1 MAGSSSAPTERVLDI
16 IESLARRGDRRM
28 RFSDIAREL
37 VLTQG
42 TAHAILSTLT
52 SRGWVT
58 RDPAEK
64 TFGLGPALS
73 LIAASLSTARPLAR
87 AAGEAARRLVE
98 AIDMP
103 ASVVEVVGDELM
115 ITAFESPAHNPI
127 TSAITD
133 RIPYRPP
140 FGVAFAA
147 WDTADAQRE
156 WIDRGSAGDAELD
169 HKLRGVLSRTRD
181 RGYDVDVMTPA
192 LQQAAQAI
200 GTLAVDTLPT
210 AMRPVIDRMRVDFL
224 SAGLAVEQAAEGPLT
239 VATISA
245 PVLHS
250 TGHTRLI
257 LGVHPLRLMTD
268 REIKATAER
277 LLTEAATVAAEA

>member
-1 MAGSSSAPTERVLDI
+1 MGGSNSAPTERVLDI
-16 IESLARRGDRRM
+16 IESLGRQGDRRM

-37 VLTQG
+37 GLTQG

-52 SRGWVT
+52 NRGWVT
-58 RDPAEK
+58 RDPTEK

-73 LIAASLSTARPLAR
+73 LIAANLGTARPLVHV
-87 AAGEAARRLVE
+87 AAEAARRLVD
-98 AIDMP
+98 ALDMP

-115 ITAFESPAHNPI
+115 ITAFESPANSAI

-133 RIPYRPP
+133 RIPYQPP

-147 WDTADAQRE
+147 WDGTAAQRA
-156 WIDRGSAGDAELD
+156 WINRGSAGDAELD
-169 HKLRGVLSRTRD
+169 RMLGDVLSRTRD

-192 LQQAAQAI
+192 LQQAAHAI
-200 GTLAVDTLPT
+200 GTLAVDTLPA
-210 AMRPVIDRMRVDFL
+210 AMRPVIDRMRVEFL
-224 SAGLAVEQAAEGPLT
+224 SAGLAVEQDAEGPLT

-257 LGVHPLRLMTD
+257 LAVHPLRLLTD
-268 REIKATAER
+268 REITTIADR
-277 LLTEAATVAAEA
+277 LLAQAAVVAAEA